1 MSILEK
7 KPIKNEKYPFRTID
21 GQALIIDPST
31 NVIKLLNGVG
41 TKIWELIDGERTGNE
56 ILQNILNEYEVNAEV
71 AKSDLIKFLQELL
84 AGSIITLQDDEK
96 IS

>member
-1 MSILEK
+1 MSILDK
-7 KPIKNEKYPFRTID
+7 KPTKNEKYPFRIID

-56 ILQNILNEYEVNAEV
+56 ILQSILAEYEVIDEV
-71 AKSDLIKFLQELL
+71 AKNDLVKFLQELL
-84 AGSIITLQDDEK
+84 TGGIITMNNGE
-96 IS
+96 